1 MAALFAVS
9 AVASARAEDVRAEP
23 PRQEPPSAVGG
34 CAVTADDGHK
44 FMDSRVASCR
54 DYYYP
59 AHACSTDAGQATPI
73 CQRMNTMMGVDLA
86 RPDMIIAP
94 HRGVFGMSLPSSSGP
109 PTNPAIALGGPPENS
124 WPGVGEAQGAGFR
137 FIEYDMLLMGDAA
150 DPSQPQEVMMTH
162 YTDLRAF
169 TDYAGPQTTPNTG
182 IAPCA
187 GYLMCASPDPVYQL
201 RNRDEVV
208 DRDKDA
214 KLYSLR
220 NFLNNLHVQY
230 ARDPKEWNLVL
241 ILDMKYGRPLR
252 QLQRTSTGGVGS
264 ATIGFDGFFTPEEQ
278 QAESLV
284 TLKWAVSTLSDPS
297 LDMASHVIIKVPQET
312 LPDVAGLFAAF
323 REAHLSTD
331 QYLWSPTPDPR
342 PRTPPETVLAWLDSW
357 TTVIDPRQI
366 PYWDTAIPSNKSW
379 MGQAFCWD
387 GKTFGQPSTT
397 PNPCAG
403 KPTFVD
409 LMDYLFKRNGRRS
422 AIWTPDPSGPGGRH
436 GNFAMSWNNSDNTAN
451 DFRGDG
457 VSDLY
462 FSGSSHALV
471 TSDRPDLFIQIRQY
485 LNSKPVEGREP

>member
-187 GYLMCASPDPVYQL
+187 GWGPPSSITSDGPTTAPSSRATPSVFRARPRPGWAST
-201 RNRDEVV
+201 
-208 DRDKDA
+208 A
-214 KLYSLR
+214 
-220 NFLNNLHVQY
+220 
-230 ARDPKEWNLVL
+230 
-241 ILDMKYGRPLR
+241 
-252 QLQRTSTGGVGS
+252 STGPTTRRR
-264 ATIGFDGFFTPEEQ
+264 AT
-278 QAESLV
+278 S
-284 TLKWAVSTLSDPS
+284 
-297 LDMASHVIIKVPQET
+297 
-312 LPDVAGLFAAF
+312 
-323 REAHLSTD
+323 
-331 QYLWSPTPDPR
+331 SP
-342 PRTPPETVLAWLDSW
+342 
-357 TTVIDPRQI
+357 
-366 PYWDTAIPSNKSW
+366 
-379 MGQAFCWD
+379 
-387 GKTFGQPSTT
+387 
-397 PNPCAG
+397 
-403 KPTFVD
+403 
-409 LMDYLFKRNGRRS
+409 
-422 AIWTPDPSGPGGRH
+422 GP
-436 GNFAMSWNNSDNTAN
+436 
-451 DFRGDG
+451 
-457 VSDLY
+457 
-462 FSGSSHALV
+462 
-471 TSDRPDLFIQIRQY
+471 I
-485 LNSKPVEGREP
+485 